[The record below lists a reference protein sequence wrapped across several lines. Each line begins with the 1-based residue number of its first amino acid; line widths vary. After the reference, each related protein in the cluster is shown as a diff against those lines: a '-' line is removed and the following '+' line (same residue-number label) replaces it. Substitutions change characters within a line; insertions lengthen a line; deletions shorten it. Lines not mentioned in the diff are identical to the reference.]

1 MKSKVTERTKL
12 SGSNLKRM
20 VFGQNGRF
28 IRIKLDGQNDTMWT
42 AADRQDRVFY
52 FAGSFIL
59 RFDRII
65 LKTYHLYLRFDRI
78 VPKTYHLYLKKL
90 FFSLGLFSLVSH
102 PVPVIF
108 SSLTNESP

>member
-1 MKSKVTERTKL
+1 MKSKVNERTKL
-12 SGSNLKRM
+12 SVSNVKRM
-20 VFGQNGRF
+20 AFGQNGRS
-28 IRIKLDGQNDTMWT
+28 IRIKLGGQNDTMWT

-78 VPKTYHLYLKKL
+78 VPKTYYIYLYLKK
-90 FFSLGLFSLVSH
+90 
-102 PVPVIF
+102 VIF
-108 SSLTNESP
+108 FPEAILSRFSSSACYLVH